1 MVLSGVGFWLECLY
15 QLFTY
20 SWLGMRVCFGSTKN
34 YLNFFG
40 IAICLLNLVHIL
52 MGECLSLMNS
62 DGLKYLEVLRILL
75 SFYFTIYFD
84 QRFIRNLKQKIGH
97 CFHNG
102 IESVITDVAGSMR
115 QHVRQEQINNI
126 LPWLFKHP
134 RFRKQEYF
142 AVVVRISMIWAK
154 HLSLLFLSSRY
165 L

>member
-1 MVLSGVGFWLECLY
+1 
-15 QLFTY
+15 
-20 SWLGMRVCFGSTKN
+20 
-34 YLNFFG
+34 
-40 IAICLLNLVHIL
+40 

-126 LPWLFKHP
+126 LP
-134 RFRKQEYF
+134 
-142 AVVVRISMIWAK
+142 
-154 HLSLLFLSSRY
+154 
-165 L
+165 